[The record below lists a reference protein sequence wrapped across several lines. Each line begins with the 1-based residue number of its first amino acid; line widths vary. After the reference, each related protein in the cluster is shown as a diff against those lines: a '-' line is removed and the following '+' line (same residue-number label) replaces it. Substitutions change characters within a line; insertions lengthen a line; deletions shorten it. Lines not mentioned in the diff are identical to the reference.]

1 MELYSLPEID
11 LVNIQAL
18 IYFLFIFEYYLLF
31 ISTLLDL
38 SSFHFIIF
46 DCVLISALTFW
57 ICVLLKLS
65 LKLCFLLSP
74 ILASSYIDLVF
85 IYFSLFGP
93 SLIKNKITKFHIRL
107 YISIIKQ
114 TIIFTVSLFSISILL
129 QYSIK
134 TFHGTPVPQN
144 INNKINDSLT
154 FSDRD
159 TTQK

>member
-1 MELYSLPEID
+1 MKLYSLPEID
-11 LVNIQAL
+11 LLNIQAV
-18 IYFLFIFEYYLLF
+18 IYFLFLFEYYLLF

-46 DCVLISALTFW
+46 DCVLISALAFW
-57 ICVLLKLS
+57 ICVVLKLS

-107 YISIIKQ
+107 YIGVYEIDVWGNPPINVITLLYQRYLKF
-114 TIIFTVSLFSISILL
+114 IFYHFLCE
-129 QYSIK
+129 Y
-134 TFHGTPVPQN
+134 G
-144 INNKINDSLT
+144 DC
-154 FSDRD
+154 RE
-159 TTQK
+159 